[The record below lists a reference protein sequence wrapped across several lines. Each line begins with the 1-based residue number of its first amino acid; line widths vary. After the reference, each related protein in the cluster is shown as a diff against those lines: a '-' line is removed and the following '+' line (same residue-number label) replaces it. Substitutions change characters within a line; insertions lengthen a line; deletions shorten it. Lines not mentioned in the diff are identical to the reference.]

1 MRTRLFLAAF
11 LGLVAATVTRAA
23 APEKPDPAPTGKTID
38 VAICLD
44 ISGSMDGLIESAKI
58 KLWTIVNDLA
68 KIEPAPTLRVALYS
82 YGCDAY
88 DRTKGWIVKDSDLTQ
103 DLDEIYKKLNALRTN
118 GGTEYATTV
127 ARNALKELSWS
138 KDKDAL

>member
-1 MRTRLFLAAF
+1 MRPRLLLAA
-11 LGLVAATVTRAA
+11 LLSLATPLAARAA
-23 APEKPDPAPTGKTID
+23 DPVASAPAGKKVD

-68 KIEPAPTLRVALYS
+68 KVEPTPTLRVALYS

-88 DRTKGWIVKDSDLTQ
+88 DPKVGWVVKDCGL
-103 DLDEIYKKLNALRTN
+103 
-118 GGTEYATTV
+118 
-127 ARNALKELSWS
+127 
-138 KDKDAL
+138 